1 VASCHWGLGEVERL
15 RNHDSDAETHYKAA
29 LELFRE
35 AGNKSGEASCLW
47 GCAEVERIRNRYSE
61 AKKHYNDAL
70 PLFRNAQNKPGEAL
84 CLESSGDLCFEVAR
98 KRWEEALDIFK
109 FIDNEASAHQV
120 EMKLGRS

>member
-1 VASCHWGLGEVERL
+1 MLSRLRSISTNPPSEVERP
-15 RNHDSDAETHYKAA
+15 
-29 LELFRE
+29 
-35 AGNKSGEASCLW
+35 
-47 GCAEVERIRNRYSE
+47 RNRYSE